1 MILDT
6 VVNVWKWRR
15 FVGAVARRELKARYA
30 GSALGAAWTI
40 LEPAVQFGLYL
51 TVFSYFLGMRFEG
64 NPTVGSFGFFLLGGM
79 VPFMA
84 LQEAAM
90 VAVSLARAQAGMV
103 RHVNAPLEVLL
114 AGSLVAILARHAV
127 ALVLVTVLAAVW
139 GTLAWTGLP
148 WLVVGVVLLCAG
160 AWGIALFLVP
170 AGAFLPDLSQV
181 VGSGSLVLF
190 FLTPV
195 VYPLDRVP
203 AAAARWMALNPLVG
217 LLDTFRAVLVGSR
230 VVPGRL
236 AVTAVAALVLVVA
249 GGAVFGKRA
258 TAVPDVI

>member
-1 MILDT
+1 
-6 VVNVWKWRR
+6 
-15 FVGAVARRELKARYA
+15 
-30 GSALGAAWTI
+30 
-40 LEPAVQFGLYL
+40 
-51 TVFSYFLGMRFEG
+51 
-64 NPTVGSFGFFLLGGM
+64 
-79 VPFMA
+79 
-84 LQEAAM
+84 
-90 VAVSLARAQAGMV
+90 
-103 RHVNAPLEVLL
+103 VLL

-195 VYPLDRVP
+195 VYPLERLP
-203 AAAARWMALNPLVG
+203 GAAARLMAFNPLVG
-217 LLDTFRAVLVGSR
+217 LLETFRAVLVGSR
-230 VVPGRL
+230 VVPGHL

-249 GGAVFGKRA
+249 GGAVFQKRA
-258 TAVPDVI
+258 AAVPDVI